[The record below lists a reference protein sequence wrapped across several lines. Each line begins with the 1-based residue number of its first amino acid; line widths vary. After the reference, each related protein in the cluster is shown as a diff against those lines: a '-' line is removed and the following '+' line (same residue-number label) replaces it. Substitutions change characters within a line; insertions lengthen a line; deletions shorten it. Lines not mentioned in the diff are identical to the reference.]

1 MRRRDDLGGAAAAAS
16 RGERHRAG
24 LALNPTLLAGF
35 FGVAAILVAAHLVGL
50 ASLREVH
57 EAGGAVAHTQ
67 AVKHGLEALL
77 ATLVDAETGE
87 RGFVI
92 TGAPEYLEPY
102 ERART
107 AIAAQVAS
115 LRVLVAGSVD
125 QVADLD
131 RLTALADLE
140 FEELAKAVRRRQES
154 GFAAAQAEVADNV
167 GRRIMD
173 EMRVIVARMEAREDA
188 LLAARSAKAA
198 TSYRSARVMRFITSG
213 LALLVLIAL
222 FAGTRRLGK
231 ERLRAAESAERLDV
245 TLASIGDAVIA
256 TDARGRVTRLNAV
269 AEVLTGWKEA
279 DAAGRPIEE
288 IFVIINEK
296 SRQPAP
302 NPVNRVLSEGI
313 VAGLANHTILVARDG
328 RETAIDDSAAP
339 IRTGDGEI
347 AGVVMVFRDV
357 TERRRMDRD
366 QAAQLERERAAHEA
380 TERVRREVE
389 TAAEQLRVALE
400 TARMGT
406 WEYVMSTGLVK
417 WSPGLEAIHGLPP
430 GGFPGTFDAFR
441 NEIHPADRERV
452 LAAVRGAAESGDDH
466 QVEYRI
472 VRSDGAVRWVEGRG
486 RLFHDENGRPER
498 MAGVCLDV
506 TERKHAEERF
516 RLAIEAAPAAM
527 IMVDGQGK
535 IVLVNAL
542 TEQMLG
548 YARNELLGERV
559 DRLVPRQFRD
569 EHAEH
574 RRGFFADR
582 RQRAMGTGRDLFAVR
597 SDGTEVPVEIGLSPI
612 ETEDGAFVLAAVTD
626 ITERKQAER
635 ALQEADRRKDE
646 FLAMLAHELR
656 NPLGAITNA
665 AHLLKRFG
673 PQEGNMRWARDV
685 IDRQAAHL
693 GRIVEDLLDV
703 SRISR
708 GRIVLQREAMP
719 LASAIAL
726 ALDTTRPLIETRRQE
741 FTSDVP
747 PEPIWIDGD
756 VTRLAQAIGNLLSN
770 ASKYT
775 PRTGCLSLT
784 VRREAGEA
792 VIRVRDTGI
801 GIAAEMLP
809 RVFDLFVQGERPPDW
824 SSGGL
829 GLGLTLARR
838 LAEMHGGKLEAHS
851 AGLGKGSEFVLRLPT
866 LRGERPVEARVRP
879 VTVNQVVHRRIL
891 VVDDNADAAEA
902 LALVLGMTGHEV
914 RLAGDG
920 PSALAAAAEF
930 RPEVVLLD
938 IGLPGMDG
946 YEVARRLRSG
956 DGLRDMSLVALT
968 GYGQEADRERARA
981 AGFDHHLVK
990 PASPEAILAVLGPT
1004 SRSFGSMS
1012 PPAKERDS

>member
-1 MRRRDDLGGAAAAAS
+1 MTAKAAAAAS
-16 RGERHRAG
+16 RGKGRRAT
-24 LALNPTLLAGF
+24 LALNPALLAGF
-35 FGVAAILVAAHLVGL
+35 LTVTAILVAAHVIGL

-57 EAGGAVAHTQ
+57 EAGGAVAHSQ
-67 AVKHGLEALL
+67 AVRGGLEALL
-77 ATLVDAETGE
+77 ATLADAETGA

-115 LRVLVAGSVD
+115 LRVLFADNVD
-125 QVADLD
+125 QIADLD
-131 RLTALADLE
+131 RLSAKADRTFEQLAD
-140 FEELAKAVRRRQES
+140 AVRRRRES
-154 GFAAAQAEVADNV
+154 GFAAAQAEVADQV
-167 GRRIMD
+167 GRRSMD
-173 EMRVIVARMEAREDA
+173 ETRVIVARMEAREDA
-188 LLAARSAKAA
+188 LLAERTAKTA
-198 TSYRSARVMRFITSG
+198 TSYRSARAMRFTTSG
-213 LALLVLIAL
+213 LALLVLLAL
-222 FAGTRRLGK
+222 FAGTHRLGK
-231 ERLRAAESAERLDV
+231 ERLRAAESAERLNV

-256 TDARGRVTRLNAV
+256 TDAHGRVTRLNAV
-269 AEVLTGWKEA
+269 AEALTGWKEA
-279 DAAGRPIEE
+279 DAAGRPIDEV
-288 IFVIINEK
+288 FVIISEE

-302 NPVNRVLSEGI
+302 NPVDRVLSQGV

-339 IRTGDGEI
+339 IMTGDGEI
-347 AGVVMVFRDV
+347 VGVVMVFRDV
-357 TERRRMDRD
+357 TERRRTDRG
-366 QAAQLERERAAHEA
+366 QAAQLERERSAHEA
-380 TERVRREVE
+380 TERARREVE
-389 TAAEQLRVALE
+389 TAAAQLRVALE

-406 WEYVMSTGLVK
+406 WEYTMSTGLVK

-466 QVEYRI
+466 HVEYRI

-486 RLFHDENGRPER
+486 RLFHDEGGRPER
-498 MAGVCLDV
+498 LAGVCMDV

-548 YARNELLGERV
+548 YARHELLGESV
-559 DRLVPRQFRD
+559 DRLVPRQFRG
-569 EHAEH
+569 EHAER

-597 SDGTEVPVEIGLSPI
+597 SDGTEMPVEIGLSPI

-635 ALQEADRRKDE
+635 ALQEADRHKDE

-665 AHLLKRFG
+665 AHLLKQFG
-673 PQEGNMRWARDV
+673 PPEGNLRWARDV
-685 IDRQAAHL
+685 IDRQARHL

-726 ALDTTRPLIETRRQE
+726 ALDTTRPLIEARRQQ

-747 PEPIWIDGD
+747 PEPIWVDGD
-756 VTRLAQAIGNLLSN
+756 VTRLAQVIGNLLSN
-770 ASKYT
+770 ASRYT
-775 PRTGCLSLT
+775 PQAGHLSLT
-784 VRREAGEA
+784 VRQEVGEA
-792 VIRVRDTGI
+792 VIRVRDRGI

-824 SSGGL
+824 APGGL

-838 LAEMHGGKLEAHS
+838 LAEMHGGQLEAHS
-851 AGLGKGSEFVLRLPT
+851 EGLGKGSEFVLRLPT
-866 LRGERPVEARVRP
+866 LAGDRPVEEQVRP
-879 VTVNQVVHRRIL
+879 VTVYESVRRRIL
-891 VVDDNADAAEA
+891 IVDDNADSAEA
-902 LALVLGMTGHEV
+902 LALALGTTGHEV

-920 PSALAAAAEF
+920 PSALSAAAEF
-930 RPEVVLLD
+930 QPDVVLLD

-956 DGLRDMSLVALT
+956 SGLPHVFMVALT
-968 GYGQEADRERARA
+968 GYGQEADRERARE

-990 PASPEAILAVLGPT
+990 PTSPEVILAVLGPT
-1004 SRSFGSMS
+1004 PRSRGSMS
-1012 PPAKERDS
+1012 PPAKEHGN